1 MDKIKI
7 FVNTFRE
14 RWRGSKKFKFI
25 ILASIVGVIL
35 VFSLFNSAAQKKGVR
50 TKIDTGTTVV
60 NKNPD
65 AGFTLPNN
73 PEYREGLQ
81 KKEEDRKNESSGG
94 YIQQTH
100 KVDMPPSAVKRV
112 SVDTNTSSIEDVMK
126 AKPVEKPVVTA
137 KPPSATISRTPPN
150 PSQSQRR
157 GNEKSPA
164 EAEIQ
169 RLNNLYALADAYSQ
183 PNGAFVSNK
192 SLDTTEIEALD
203 NKKTSEGTTT
213 VEEDFKIIP
222 GSTFL
227 GQLLTPINSNYPEMK
242 VLIRFSSG
250 DLMGYVG
257 VGKAD
262 LKSLGSGMVMTV
274 DKIVSPQGKEYQVE
288 GLAFNKTD
296 GNPGFRDDVNMY
308 LAQRLGYGF
317 LGDAF
322 GSVGTLIK
330 NRMDDAQKPNV
341 YGLNKNNTGGGN
353 DGGCAKW
360 VNINGTAY
368 CEQLSNSSVNER
380 VQINDENKYKH
391 SVMTDAGYALA
402 GALADRTGSTMGGI
416 FSKIA
421 DSYET
426 EVVVN
431 PQAVLVIFY

>member
-81 KKEEDRKNESSGG
+81 KKEEDRKNESTGG
-94 YIQQTH
+94 YIQTSH

-242 VLIRFSSG
+242 VL
-250 DLMGYVG
+250 V
-257 VGKAD
+257 
-262 LKSLGSGMVMTV
+262 
-274 DKIVSPQGKEYQVE
+274 
-288 GLAFNKTD
+288 
-296 GNPGFRDDVNMY
+296 
-308 LAQRLGYGF
+308 
-317 LGDAF
+317 
-322 GSVGTLIK
+322 
-330 NRMDDAQKPNV
+330 
-341 YGLNKNNTGGGN
+341 
-353 DGGCAKW
+353 
-360 VNINGTAY
+360 
-368 CEQLSNSSVNER
+368 
-380 VQINDENKYKH
+380 
-391 SVMTDAGYALA
+391 
-402 GALADRTGSTMGGI
+402 
-416 FSKIA
+416 
-421 DSYET
+421 
-426 EVVVN
+426 
-431 PQAVLVIFY
+431 